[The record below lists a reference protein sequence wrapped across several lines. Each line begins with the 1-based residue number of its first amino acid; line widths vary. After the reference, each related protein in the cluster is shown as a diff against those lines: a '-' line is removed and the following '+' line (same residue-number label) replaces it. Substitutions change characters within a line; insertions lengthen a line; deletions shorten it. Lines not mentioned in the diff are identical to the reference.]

1 MIMWNADF
9 TSYLSISGAFLIP
22 YLIMLFIE
30 GMPLLYLEF
39 AVGQHFRRGSMGVWT
54 KVHPYL
60 AGIGVASAVTSFMV
74 GIYYN
79 AIIMWCFYYVAN
91 SFQYPLPW
99 SDCAIDANGTA
110 KDIECE
116 KGGPT
121 SYFWYREALDIS
133 QGIDESDG
141 IKWKMLLCLI
151 FAWIVIYACIWKGI
165 KSSGKV
171 SCYILLSYRPFRKL
185 LCKYYGVYKL

>member
-1 MIMWNADF
+1 
-9 TSYLSISGAFLIP
+9 
-22 YLIMLFIE
+22 MLFIE

-39 AVGQHFRRGSMGVWT
+39 AVGQHFRRGSIGVWT

-99 SDCAIDANGTA
+99 SDCERINGTI

-121 SYFWYREALDIS
+121 SYFWYRQALDIS
-133 QGIDESDG
+133 PGIDESDG
-141 IKWKMLLCLI
+141 IKWKMLLCLL
-151 FAWIVIYACIWKGI
+151 FAWAVIYACIWKGI

-171 SCYILLSYRPFRKL
+171 RLTWAVIYVCTWKGIKSSGK
-185 LCKYYGVYKL
+185 V

>member
-1 MIMWNADF
+1 
-9 TSYLSISGAFLIP
+9 
-22 YLIMLFIE
+22 
-30 GMPLLYLEF
+30 MPLLYLEF
-39 AVGQHFRRGSMGVWT
+39 AAGQHFRRGSMGVWT

-99 SDCAIDANGTA
+99 S
-110 KDIECE
+110 ECE
-116 KGGPT
+116 KVNGTIVDVECERGGPT
-121 SYFWYREALDIS
+121 SYFWYRQALDIS
-133 QGIDESDG
+133 SGIDESDG
-141 IKWKMLLCLI
+141 IKWKMLICLI
-151 FAWIVIYACIWKGI
+151 FAWGVIYACIWKGI

-171 SCYILLSYRPFRKL
+171 CIVRQFFFLLTIMIDKHALIKIDKQALIMIDKHALIKIDKL
-185 LCKYYGVYKL
+185 ALIMIKKTCVNHCR